1 MDSAVEELEIIL
13 LEEGMEEIIIR
24 QACIEDS
31 KVIHQVLA
39 KAFRGLRGREY
50 TYRAVDAAISSAEEI
65 DRRINQGGYVMV
77 AEVCGEIAGT
87 AAGLVEH
94 EALQICSVAVD
105 PDWQGR
111 GIARAL
117 METMENIAQQQGCQ
131 KMWLQTA
138 WVMTEAIAL
147 YTRLGYQQEGYL
159 PCHFYGEDFLAFGKV
174 LEKKADKKGDT
185 SGLRGAILIFPGVG
199 ELDFVGVYEV
209 LKKARAMKKA
219 GELEIDTRPE
229 VLLLA
234 REQRVECANGM
245 VVQPHQRYVG
255 LGDFDFV
262 IVPGGQGVCKLKD
275 DKALL
280 ADISLFQ
287 KTGKMLCSVCT
298 GALVLAWSGVLQRM
312 QATTHYLYRE
322 RLKKYCEVVDQR
334 VTTDRNITTAAG
346 VSASLDLGFVLLER
360 FYGSSAAQLV
370 AQRIEYEW

>member
-1 MDSAVEELEIIL
+1 MSRENWEVGDL

-24 QACIEDS
+24 QASIEDS

-39 KAFRGLRGREY
+39 KAFRGLREREY
-50 TYRAVDAAISSAEEI
+50 KHRAIDAAISSAEEI
-65 DRRINQGGYVMV
+65 NERINKGGYVIV

-87 AAGLVEH
+87 ATGLVEH
-94 EALQICSVAVD
+94 EALHVCSVAVD

-111 GIARAL
+111 GIARVL
-117 METMENIAQQQGCQ
+117 METMENIAQKQGCH
-131 KMWLQTA
+131 KIWLQTA

-147 YTRLGYQQEGYL
+147 YTRMGYQQEGYL
-159 PCHFYGEDFLAFGKV
+159 PRHFYGEDFLAFGKV
-174 LEKKADKKGDT
+174 LEKKDDRKKDT
-185 SGLRGAILIFPGVG
+185 SGQRGAILIFPGVE

-209 LKKARAMKKA
+209 LSKAWAMKKA
-219 GELEIDTRPE
+219 GELEIESPPE

-262 IVPGGQGVCKLKD
+262 IVPGGQGVQRLKD

-287 KTGKMLCSVCT
+287 KTGRMLCSVCT
-298 GALVLAWSGVLQRM
+298 GALVLAWSGVLQGIK
-312 QATTHYLYRE
+312 ATTHYMYRE
-322 RLKKYCEVVDQR
+322 RLKEYCEVVDQR
-334 VTTDRNITTAAG
+334 VITDGNITTAAG
-346 VSASLDLGFVLLER
+346 VSASLDLGLVLLER
-360 FYGSSAAQLV
+360 FYGSSAAQMV
-370 AQRIEYEW
+370 AQRIEYAR